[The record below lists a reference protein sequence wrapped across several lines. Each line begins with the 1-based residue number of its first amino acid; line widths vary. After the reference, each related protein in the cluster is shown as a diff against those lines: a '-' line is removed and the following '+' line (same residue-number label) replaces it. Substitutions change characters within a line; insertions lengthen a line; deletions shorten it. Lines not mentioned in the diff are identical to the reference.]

1 MDFCPAYPYFSCTHQ
16 HAATKDMLVDWI
28 QLWHV
33 GARALTYSATCRA
46 ASGQLHAMLAT
57 GVVQYHE
64 IGEDVEAMITAA
76 DISGPVLLCDSSIF
90 LMMHL
95 LHVRVTEVPGASLTA
110 CSHVTR
116 WLLSRW
122 NPGK

>member
-1 MDFCPAYPYFSCTHQ
+1 
-16 HAATKDMLVDWI
+16 MLVDWK

-46 ASGQLHAMLAT
+46 ASTQLHAMLAT

-64 IGEDVEAMITAA
+64 IGEDVEAMITLA
-76 DISGPVLLCDSSIF
+76 DISGPVLLCDSSIL

-95 LHVRVTEVPGASLTA
+95 LHVRVTEVPGTSLIA

-122 NPGK
+122 NPGKYPITSCSSETTDIM